1 MVALQAEVK
10 RVQTAADISADQTR
24 TLLARK
30 DQKQKEIDQYKVTLS
45 EMEKQTN
52 DKLTI
57 GKVVA
62 DLGICFCSLQLI
74 VNLMLQSCY
83 VQTFNEI
90 YKSCRFIDTAFN

>member
-1 MVALQAEVK
+1 MALQAEVK

-30 DQKQKEIDQYKVTLS
+30 DQKQKEIEQYRLTVG

-57 GKVVA
+57 GWL
-62 DLGICFCSLQLI
+62 DLDVL
-74 VNLMLQSCY
+74 NK
-83 VQTFNEI
+83 N
-90 YKSCRFIDTAFN
+90 

>member
-1 MVALQAEVK
+1 MALQAEVK

-30 DQKQKEIDQYKVTLS
+30 DQKQKEIEQYRLTVG

-57 GKVVA
+57 GWL
-62 DLGICFCSLQLI
+62 DLD
-74 VNLMLQSCY
+74 V
-83 VQTFNEI
+83 FN
-90 YKSCRFIDTAFN
+90 KN

>member
-1 MVALQAEVK
+1 MALQAEVK

-30 DQKQKEIDQYKVTLS
+30 GQKDKEIEQYKITVG

-57 GKVVA
+57 G
-62 DLGICFCSLQLI
+62 
-74 VNLMLQSCY
+74 
-83 VQTFNEI
+83 
-90 YKSCRFIDTAFN
+90 

>member
-30 DQKQKEIDQYKVTLS
+30 DQKQKEIDQYKVTLG

-57 GKVVA
+57 GQFVA
-62 DLGICFCSLQLI
+62 ELI
-74 VNLMLQSCY
+74 LSVHTYMHTL
-83 VQTFNEI
+83 
-90 YKSCRFIDTAFN
+90 KSYMIRFILYRNVLRLL